1 MEKKGNFKR
10 IVIKIGSSTL
20 THKGGKLN
28 LSRIDRL
35 LRQIVDLKNQ
45 GREVLFVTSGA
56 IGAGMGEMGL
66 EKKPNLIK
74 EQQAAA
80 AVGQG
85 QLIALYNKFLREYGE
100 KGGQVLLTAS
110 DMEDRTRYLNAFNTL
125 DTLLDYGVI
134 PIINEN
140 DTVATEEIQ
149 FGDNDTLAAR
159 VAGLVEAD
167 LLINLTDTKGLYNQD
182 PSRASDNLE
191 LISRIDKITPEI
203 EKIAGTEGSKVST
216 GGMQTKIEAAK
227 IAIKSGIMMV
237 IGPGYQENII
247 LEIINMLE
255 NKNDFTIGTTFIPEK
270 NSLPK
275 RKQWFRFNLAAR
287 GRVKIDRG
295 AEKALLNRGK
305 SLLPG
310 GILETSGNYQ
320 RGDLVNV
327 FNEHDVLIAKGLIN
341 YSRQEVEQIKGH
353 HSRDISEIIGYINQE
368 EVLHRDNMVIVSS
381 RE

>member
-1 MEKKGNFKR
+1 MEKKENFKR

-20 THKGGKLN
+20 THKRGKLN

-159 VAGLVEAD
+159 VAGLV
-167 LLINLTDTKGLYNQD
+167 
-182 PSRASDNLE
+182 
-191 LISRIDKITPEI
+191 
-203 EKIAGTEGSKVST
+203 
-216 GGMQTKIEAAK
+216 
-227 IAIKSGIMMV
+227 
-237 IGPGYQENII
+237 
-247 LEIINMLE
+247 
-255 NKNDFTIGTTFIPEK
+255 
-270 NSLPK
+270 
-275 RKQWFRFNLAAR
+275 
-287 GRVKIDRG
+287 
-295 AEKALLNRGK
+295 
-305 SLLPG
+305 
-310 GILETSGNYQ
+310 
-320 RGDLVNV
+320 
-327 FNEHDVLIAKGLIN
+327 
-341 YSRQEVEQIKGH
+341 
-353 HSRDISEIIGYINQE
+353 
-368 EVLHRDNMVIVSS
+368 
-381 RE
+381 

>member
-167 LLINLTDTKGLYNQD
+167 LLINLTDTEGLYNQD